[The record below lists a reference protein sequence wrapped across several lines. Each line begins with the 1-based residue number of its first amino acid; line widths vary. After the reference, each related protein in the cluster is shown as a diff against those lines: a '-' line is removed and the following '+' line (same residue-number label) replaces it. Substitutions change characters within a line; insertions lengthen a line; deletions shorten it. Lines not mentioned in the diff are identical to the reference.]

1 MKTDLTREQ
10 MMMMVER
17 ARCERSIAA
26 GNIIAAGTRKTLS
39 ALARA
44 TDRFLHLLLMSPTAR
59 Q

>member
-17 ARCERSIAA
+17 ARHERSIAA
-26 GNIIAAGTRKTLS
+26 GDMIAAGTRRTLS
-39 ALARA
+39 ALGRW